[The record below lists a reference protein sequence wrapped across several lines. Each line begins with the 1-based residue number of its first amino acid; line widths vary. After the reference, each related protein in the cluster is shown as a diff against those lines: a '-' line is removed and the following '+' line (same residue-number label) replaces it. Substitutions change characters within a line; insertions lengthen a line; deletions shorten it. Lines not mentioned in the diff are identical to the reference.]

1 MAVTAKKP
9 WTAAELDRLPQG
21 WRYEI
26 DEGELVIMT
35 PAGRRH
41 WRLTNRIA
49 HLLTTFVEER
59 HIGEVGSGEVG
70 VYLQHDPET
79 LRGVDVAFFSSE
91 RAERFKDET
100 GFVRV
105 PPDLAVEVHD
115 PSEPDLHRK
124 VEQYLRAG
132 VRSVWVVDP
141 ETRTLTYHRP
151 AQEPTVLSDPDAQV
165 EEPVLPGFTCLL
177 RDLLGEP

>member
-1 MAVTAKKP
+1 MAAVSKRP
-9 WTAAELDRLPQG
+9 WTAEELDRLPQG

-41 WRLTNRIA
+41 GRIVA
-49 HLLTTFVEER
+49 QVTHLLTIFVYEHR
-59 HIGEVGSGEVG
+59 LGEVDTGEIG
-70 VYLQHDPET
+70 VYLQDEPET
-79 LRGVDVAFFSSE
+79 LRGVDVAFFSTE
-91 RAERFKDET
+91 RAEMLKGET

-115 PSEPDLHRK
+115 LSEPDMARK
-124 VEQYLRAG
+124 VRQYLKAG

-141 ETRTLTYHRP
+141 EKESLALHRIDREPVVLT
-151 AQEPTVLSDPDAQV
+151 DPDSLV
-165 EEPVLPGFTCLL
+165 EDFVLPGFSCRL
-177 RDLLGEP
+177 RELFGLD

>member
-1 MAVTAKKP
+1 MAVMAKKP
-9 WTAAELDRLPQG
+9 WTAEELDRLPQG

-35 PAGRRH
+35 PTGRRH
-41 WRLTNRIA
+41 GRLTARVTRLIGN
-49 HLLTTFVEER
+49 FV
-59 HIGEVGSGEVG
+59 HDHDLGEIGSGEVG

-79 LRGVDVAFFSSE
+79 LRAVDVAFFSTG
-91 RAERFKDET
+91 RVTQLGNET

-115 PSEPDLHRK
+115 PSEPDLRRK

-141 ETRTLTYHRP
+141 EKETLTQHRP
-151 AQEPTVLSDPDAQV
+151 TQEPLVLTSPDALV
-165 EEPVLPGFTCLL
+165 EDSVLPGFSCLL